1 MEDVP
6 ILTAN
11 VVIMTATRSP
21 ACCSSARC
29 STQHSSVEDVED
41 VEVVEA
47 AVGGEGVAVELV
59 DTKEQA
65 GAADVGAVAGA
76 TGRAAGSAGV
86 AGATRSDDV
95 VRAVDTLV
103 VSPGDTCT
111 DIDQKDHQWNDGRLR
126 RHISF

>member
-1 MEDVP
+1 MEDV
-6 ILTAN
+6 
-11 VVIMTATRSP
+11 
-21 ACCSSARC
+21 
-29 STQHSSVEDVED
+29 
-41 VEVVEA
+41 EA
-47 AVGGEGVAVELV
+47 VVGGEGVAVELV

-76 TGRAAGSAGV
+76 TGRAAGSARV